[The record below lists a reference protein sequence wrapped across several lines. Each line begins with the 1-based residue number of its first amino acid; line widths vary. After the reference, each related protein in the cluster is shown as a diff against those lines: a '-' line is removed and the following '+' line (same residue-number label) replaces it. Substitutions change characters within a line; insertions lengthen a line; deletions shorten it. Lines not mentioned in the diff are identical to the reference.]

1 MAWLK
6 KDFRLIKRLF
16 DVLASIIGL
25 IILSPIILTA
35 AVISVISQ
43 GFPIFF
49 HHERLGRDGF
59 PFTMVKFRTMDKGH
73 SLSAK
78 HDITRLTS
86 WGRVLRKTSIDELPV
101 LFNVIKGDM
110 SLVGPRP
117 MPTKY
122 LPRFNKSQINR
133 LNVKPGITGLAQVT
147 GRNSLSWEERFALDV
162 NYVKNNSFMG
172 DLIIILKTLIVV
184 FKGKNVDAN
193 NQEIMPE
200 FMGSKKEA
208 KKL

>member
-1 MAWLK
+1 M
-6 KDFRLIKRLF
+6 IKRLF

-59 PFTMVKFRTMDKGH
+59 PFTMVKFRTMDNGH

-86 WGRVLRKTSIDELPV
+86 WGRVLRKTSIDDLPV

-147 GRNSLSWEERFALDV
+147 GRNSLSWEERFELDV

-172 DLIIILKTLIVV
+172 DLIIIFKTLIVV
-184 FKGKNVDAN
+184 FKGKNVDTN

-200 FMGSKKEA
+200 FMGSGHYENGE
-208 KKL
+208 

>member
-1 MAWLK
+1 M
-6 KDFRLIKRLF
+6 IKRLF

>member
-1 MAWLK
+1 M
-6 KDFRLIKRLF
+6 
-16 DVLASIIGL
+16 IGL
-25 IILSPIILTA
+25 IILSPIILIT

-49 HHERLGRDGF
+49 HHERLGKDGH
-59 PFTMVKFRTMDKGH
+59 PFTMVKFRTMDNGH

-200 FMGSKKEA
+200 FMGSGHYENGE
-208 KKL
+208 

>member
-1 MAWLK
+1 M
-6 KDFRLIKRLF
+6 KRLF
-16 DVLASIIGL
+16 DVLASMIGL
-25 IILSPIILTA
+25 IILSPIILIA

-59 PFTMVKFRTMDKGH
+59 PFTMVKFRTMDNGH

-78 HDITRLTS
+78 HDITRLTP
-86 WGRVLRKTSIDELPV
+86 WGRVLRRTSIDELPV
-101 LFNVIKGDM
+101 LFFNVIKGDM

-122 LPRFNKSQINR
+122 LPRFNKSQIKR

-147 GRNSLSWEERFALDV
+147 GRNSLSWEERFELDV
-162 NYVKNNSFMG
+162 KYVKQNSLIG
-172 DLIIILKTLIVV
+172 DLIIILKTLFTVIR
-184 FKGKNVDAN
+184 GKDVEASD
-193 NQEIMPE
+193 QEIMPE
-200 FMGSKKEA
+200 FMGSKKEV

>member
-1 MAWLK
+1 M
-6 KDFRLIKRLF
+6 KRLF
-16 DVLASIIGL
+16 DVLASMIGL
-25 IILSPIILTA
+25 IILSPIILIA

-49 HHERLGRDGF
+49 HHERLGIDGI

-78 HDITRLTS
+78 HDITRLTP
-86 WGRVLRKTSIDELPV
+86 WGRVLRRTSIDELPV
-101 LFNVIKGDM
+101 LFFNVIKGDM

-122 LPRFNKSQINR
+122 LPRFNASQIKR

-147 GRNSLSWEERFALDV
+147 GRNSLSWEERFELDV
-162 NYVKNNSFMG
+162 KYVKQNSLIG
-172 DLIIILKTLIVV
+172 DLMIILKTLFTVI
-184 FKGKNVDAN
+184 KGKDVEARD
-193 NQEIMPE
+193 QEIMPE
-200 FMGSKKEA
+200 FMGSKKEV

>member
-1 MAWLK
+1 M
-6 KDFRLIKRLF
+6 
-16 DVLASIIGL
+16 IGL
-25 IILSPIILTA
+25 IILSPIILIA

-59 PFTMVKFRTMDKGH
+59 PFTMVKFRTMDNGH

-78 HDITRLTS
+78 HDITRLTP
-86 WGRVLRKTSIDELPV
+86 WGRVLRRTSIDELPV

-122 LPRFNKSQINR
+122 LPRFNISQIKR

-147 GRNSLSWEERFALDV
+147 GRNSLSWEERFELDV
-162 NYVKNNSFMG
+162 KYVKQNSLIG
-172 DLIIILKTLIVV
+172 DLMIILKTLFTVI
-184 FKGKNVDAN
+184 KGKDVEARD
-193 NQEIMPE
+193 QEIMPE
-200 FMGSKKEA
+200 FMGSKKEV

>member
-1 MAWLK
+1 LG
-6 KDFRLIKRLF
+6 KD
-16 DVLASIIGL
+16 G
-25 IILSPIILTA
+25 
-35 AVISVISQ
+35 
-43 GFPIFF
+43 
-49 HHERLGRDGF
+49 H
-59 PFTMVKFRTMDKGH
+59 PFTMVKFRTMDNGH

-147 GRNSLSWEERFALDV
+147 GRNSLSWEEKFELDV
-162 NYVKNNSFMG
+162 KYVKQNSLIE
-172 DLIIILKTLIVV
+172 DLIIIIKTLFTVI
-184 FKGKNVDAN
+184 KGKDVEASD
-193 NQEIMPE
+193 QEIMPE
-200 FMGSKKEA
+200 FMGSGHYENGE
-208 KKL
+208 

>member
-1 MAWLK
+1 M
-6 KDFRLIKRLF
+6 KRLF
-16 DVLASIIGL
+16 DVLASMIGL
-25 IILSPIILTA
+25 IILSPIILIA

-49 HHERLGRDGF
+49 HHERLGIDGL
-59 PFTMVKFRTMDKGH
+59 PFTMVKFRTMDNGH

-78 HDITRLTS
+78 HDITRLTP
-86 WGRVLRKTSIDELPV
+86 WGRVLRRTSIDELPV

-122 LPRFNKSQINR
+122 LPRFNASQIKR

-147 GRNSLSWEERFALDV
+147 GRNSLSWEERFELDV
-162 NYVKNNSFMG
+162 KYVKQNSLIG
-172 DLIIILKTLIVV
+172 DLIIILKTLFTVI
-184 FKGKNVDAN
+184 KGKDVEASD
-193 NQEIMPE
+193 QEIMPE

-208 KKL
+208 RKL

>member
-1 MAWLK
+1 M
-6 KDFRLIKRLF
+6 KRLF
-16 DVLASIIGL
+16 DVLASMIGL
-25 IILSPIILTA
+25 IILSPIILIA

-49 HHERLGRDGF
+49 HHERLGKDGH
-59 PFTMVKFRTMDKGH
+59 PFTMVKFRTMDNGH

-78 HDITRLTS
+78 HDITRLTP
-86 WGRVLRKTSIDELPV
+86 WGRVLRRTSIDELPV
-101 LFNVIKGDM
+101 LFFNVIKGDM

-122 LPRFNKSQINR
+122 LPRFNASQIKR

-147 GRNSLSWEERFALDV
+147 GRNSLSWEERFELDV
-162 NYVKNNSFMG
+162 KYVKQNSLIG
-172 DLIIILKTLIVV
+172 DLIIILKTLFTVI
-184 FKGKNVDAN
+184 KGKDVEASD
-193 NQEIMPE
+193 QEIMPE

-208 KKL
+208 RKL

>member
-1 MAWLK
+1 M
-6 KDFRLIKRLF
+6 
-16 DVLASIIGL
+16 IGL
-25 IILSPIILTA
+25 IILSPIILIT

-59 PFTMVKFRTMDKGH
+59 PFTMVKFRTMDNGH

-78 HDITRLTS
+78 HDITRLTH
-86 WGRVLRKTSIDELPV
+86 WGRVLRRTSIDELPV
-101 LFNVIKGDM
+101 LFFNVIKGDM

-122 LPRFNKSQINR
+122 LPRFNKSQIKR

-147 GRNSLSWEERFALDV
+147 GRNSLSWEERFELDV
-162 NYVKNNSFMG
+162 KYVKQNSLIG
-172 DLIIILKTLIVV
+172 DLIIILKTLFTVIR
-184 FKGKNVDAN
+184 GKDIEASD
-193 NQEIMPE
+193 QEIMPE

-208 KKL
+208 RKL

>member
-1 MAWLK
+1 M
-6 KDFRLIKRLF
+6 IKRLF
-16 DVLASIIGL
+16 DVLVSMIGL

-35 AVISVISQ
+35 AVISVMSQ

-59 PFTMVKFRTMDKGH
+59 PFTMVKFRTMDNGH

-78 HDITRLTS
+78 HDITRLTP
-86 WGRVLRKTSIDELPV
+86 WGRVLRRSSIDELPV

-184 FKGKNVDAN
+184 FTGKNVDAN

-200 FMGSKKEA
+200 FMGTGNYENGEC
-208 KKL
+208 

>member
-1 MAWLK
+1 M
-6 KDFRLIKRLF
+6 KRLF
-16 DVLASIIGL
+16 DVLASMIGL
-25 IILSPIILTA
+25 IILSPIILIA

-59 PFTMVKFRTMDKGH
+59 PFTMVKFRTMDNGH

-78 HDITRLTS
+78 HDITRLTP
-86 WGRVLRKTSIDELPV
+86 WGRVLRRTSIDELPV
-101 LFNVIKGDM
+101 LFFNVIKGDM

-122 LPRFNKSQINR
+122 LPRFNKSQIKR

-147 GRNSLSWEERFALDV
+147 GRNSLSWEERFELDV
-162 NYVKNNSFMG
+162 KYVKHNSLIG
-172 DLIIILKTLIVV
+172 DLIIILKTLFTVI
-184 FKGKNVDAN
+184 KGKDVEARD
-193 NQEIMPE
+193 QEIMPE
-200 FMGSKKEA
+200 FMGSIKEV

>member
-1 MAWLK
+1 M
-6 KDFRLIKRLF
+6 KRLF
-16 DVLASIIGL
+16 DVLASMIGL
-25 IILSPIILTA
+25 IILSPIILIA

-59 PFTMVKFRTMDKGH
+59 PFTMVKFRTMDNGH

-78 HDITRLTS
+78 HDITRLTH
-86 WGRVLRKTSIDELPV
+86 WGRVLRRTSIDELPV

-184 FKGKNVDAN
+184 FTGKNVDAN

-200 FMGSKKEA
+200 FMGSGHYENGE
-208 KKL
+208 

>member
-1 MAWLK
+1 M
-6 KDFRLIKRLF
+6 RLIKRLF
-16 DVLASIIGL
+16 DVLASMIGL
-25 IILSPIILTA
+25 IILSPIILVT

-59 PFTMVKFRTMDKGH
+59 PFTMVKFRTMDSGH

-78 HDITRLTS
+78 HDITRLTP
-86 WGRVLRKTSIDELPV
+86 WGRVLRRTSIDELPV

-122 LPRFNKSQINR
+122 LPRFNKSQIKR

-147 GRNSLSWEERFALDV
+147 GRNSLSWEERFKLDV
-162 NYVKNNSFMG
+162 KYVKSNSFIG

-200 FMGSKKEA
+200 FMGSGHYENGE
-208 KKL
+208 

>member
-1 MAWLK
+1 
-6 KDFRLIKRLF
+6 LIKRLF

>member
-1 MAWLK
+1 M
-6 KDFRLIKRLF
+6 KRLF
-16 DVLASIIGL
+16 DVLASMIGL
-25 IILSPIILTA
+25 IILSPIILIA

-59 PFTMVKFRTMDKGH
+59 PFTMVKFRTMDNGH

-78 HDITRLTS
+78 HDITRLTP
-86 WGRVLRKTSIDELPV
+86 WGRVLRRTSIDELPV
-101 LFNVIKGDM
+101 LFFNVIKGDM

-122 LPRFNKSQINR
+122 LPRFNASQIKR

-147 GRNSLSWEERFALDV
+147 GRNSLSWEERFELDV
-162 NYVKNNSFMG
+162 KYVKQNSLIG
-172 DLIIILKTLIVV
+172 DLIIILKTLFTVIR
-184 FKGKNVDAN
+184 GKDIEASD
-193 NQEIMPE
+193 QEIMPE

-208 KKL
+208 RKL

>member
-1 MAWLK
+1 M
-6 KDFRLIKRLF
+6 
-16 DVLASIIGL
+16 IGL
-25 IILSPIILTA
+25 IILSPIILIA
-35 AVISVISQ
+35 AVISIISQ

-59 PFTMVKFRTMDKGH
+59 PFTMVKFRTMDNGH

-78 HDITRLTS
+78 HDITRLTP
-86 WGRVLRKTSIDELPV
+86 WGRVLRRTSIDELPV

-122 LPRFNKSQINR
+122 LPRFNISQIKR

-147 GRNSLSWEERFALDV
+147 GRNSLSWEEKFELDV
-162 NYVKNNSFMG
+162 KYVKQNSLIE
-172 DLIIILKTLIVV
+172 DLIIIIKTLFTVI
-184 FKGKNVDAN
+184 KGKDVEASD
-193 NQEIMPE
+193 QEIMPE
-200 FMGSKKEA
+200 FMGSGHYENGE
-208 KKL
+208 